1 MESNDFV
8 SLHERIQA
16 HCHHKQWY
24 GPDIYRNHSTFNRHP
39 HGPWIR
45 HDFQTSFFPPA
56 TEEQLSL
63 SEEAMGFP
71 YPPVLRMLYS
81 QLANG
86 GFGPAYGL
94 VGAFCGYA
102 DSLHKE
108 KQHTYLLQ
116 ESVVSSAF
124 PKGTDFLDLEQ
135 YEKQHGTP
143 KKLYLDTSLWP
154 KHLIFLCDWGCGFF
168 SFLHAKT
175 GHVYYFGEDYLFYQA
190 GSLEE
195 WLERWLQGENLE
207 AVDWT

>member
-1 MESNDFV
+1 MGKVGERACLDPFLRRIIREESQKPSRWGKLIRRKKEVDNTFLRLFVMIKKEELLFMESNDYV
-8 SLHERIQA
+8 SLHEHIRA
-16 HCHHKQWY
+16 HCHQKQWY
-24 GPDIYRNHSTFNRHP
+24 GPDIYQNHSTFNRHP

-45 HDFQTSFFPPA
+45 HDFRTSFFPSA
-56 TEEQLSL
+56 IEEQLCL

-71 YPPVLRMLYS
+71 YPPALRMLYS

-86 GFGPAYGL
+86 GFGPVHGL

-135 YEKQHGTP
+135 YEVLST
-143 KKLYLDTSLWP
+143 
-154 KHLIFLCDWGCGFF
+154 
-168 SFLHAKT
+168 
-175 GHVYYFGEDYLFYQA
+175 
-190 GSLEE
+190 
-195 WLERWLQGENLE
+195 
-207 AVDWT
+207 